1 MDEVLKEFRFS
12 MEQVLKRRVKRN
24 TVQKAALY
32 LKKEM
37 NRLTWRDLS
46 IYFGGVSRVL
56 ITMTA
61 NRLAQRQIQYQG
73 LKERIEKIK
82 SQISNI

>member
-1 MDEVLKEFRFS
+1 

-24 TVQKAALY
+24 TAQKAALY
-32 LKKEM
+32 LKTEM

-46 IYFGGVSRVL
+46 IYFGGVSRAL
-56 ITMTA
+56 ITMMA
-61 NRLAQRQIQYQG
+61 NRIAQRQIRDQV